1 MFMLQTEKPAE
12 AFHFAVSPVVI
23 YVGITFKGLHSGA
36 NITLNNYSYLA
47 ALIAALTKKP
57 YIYGIKMILTVC
69 D

>member
-1 MFMLQTEKPAE
+1 MLQTEKPAE
-12 AFHFAVSPVVI
+12 AFHFAVSPVVN
-23 YVGITFKGLHSGA
+23 VGITFKGLNSGA